1 MNQVSLPAKSVYAGQ
16 GAAVPGPSEEPI
28 AGQCAATR
36 IEGWVSEA
44 AEAIRNRWS
53 RAPRVGLIL
62 GTGVGNI
69 ANYVQ
74 AEEVIPYPEIPHFT
88 RSTAAS
94 HRGELVCGTL
104 AGAPVITMRGRCHL
118 YEGYSIDEI
127 TLPVRVMNRLG
138 AGLLIASNASGGMNP
153 QYASGDIMVMDEHIN
168 LMGPRANV
176 TCFSRTKG
184 RFVRAFKSPYD
195 DQLIRQALSIARR
208 GNFTAHRGVYVA
220 MSGPNYE
227 TRAEYRMLR
236 QMGADV
242 VGMSTVPEAMVAAS
256 VGMRVLAMS
265 IVTNVSTPDSQEV
278 VQCDD
283 VIAAAERAEPN
294 LRRIVLEVL
303 GSLED

>member
-1 MNQVSLPAKSVYAGQ
+1 MYPAPAPTPTIFN
-16 GAAVPGPSEEPI
+16 GAAEFSPAPVEEPL
-28 AGQCAATR
+28 AAQCAATR
-36 IEGWVSEA
+36 IEQWVSEA
-44 AEAIRNRWS
+44 AKAIRNRWN

-74 AEEVIPYPEIPHFT
+74 TELVIPYSEIPHFT

-104 AGAPVITMRGRCHL
+104 AGAPVITMRGRCHV

-127 TLPVRVMNRLG
+127 TLPVRVMHRLG

-153 QYASGDIMVMDEHIN
+153 QFASGDIMLIDEHIN
-168 LMGPRANV
+168 MMGPRANV
-176 TCFSRTKG
+176 TCFSHTRG
-184 RFVRAFKSPYD
+184 RFVRTFKSPYD
-195 DQLIRQALSIARR
+195 DDLIRQSLDIARR
-208 GNFTAHRGVYVA
+208 GNFAAHRGVYVA

-236 QMGADV
+236 RMGADV
-242 VGMSTVPEAMVAAS
+242 VGMSTVPEVIVAAS
-256 VGMRVLAMS
+256 VGMRVLGMS
-265 IVTNVSTPDSQEV
+265 IVTNVSTPDSQQV
-278 VQCDD
+278 VACDD
-283 VIAAAERAEPN
+283 VIAAAESAEPN

-303 GSLED
+303 GSLE